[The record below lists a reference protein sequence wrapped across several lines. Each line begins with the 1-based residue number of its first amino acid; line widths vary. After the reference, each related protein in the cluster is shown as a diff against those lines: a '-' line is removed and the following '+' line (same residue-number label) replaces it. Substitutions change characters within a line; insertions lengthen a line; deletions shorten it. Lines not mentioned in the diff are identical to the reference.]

1 MNQILNPVQVEQKI
15 LETSNRIAK
24 SAGEC
29 DRRYRAFLEAEW
41 KYEQAYAKAYMGF
54 DGPQQ
59 EKRYA
64 AVEATADEKKA
75 LNVADAAYRYA
86 DRLARS
92 LQAELM
98 SYQSVNRSVLATY
111 SAAGVGER

>member
-1 MNQILNPVQVEQKI
+1 MSFE
-15 LETSNRIAK
+15 
-24 SAGEC
+24 
-29 DRRYRAFLEAEW
+29 
-41 KYEQAYAKAYMGF
+41 
-54 DGPQQ
+54 GPQQ

-64 AVEATADEKKA
+64 AVRATAAEKEA
-75 LNVADAAYRYA
+75 LDVADAAYRYA

>member
-1 MNQILNPVQVEQKI
+1 MQVEQKI

-24 SAGEC
+24 GAGEC
-29 DRRYRAFLEAEW
+29 DRRYRAFLDASRA
-41 KYEQAYAKAYMGF
+41 YEQAYAIAYMSF

-64 AVEATADEKKA
+64 AVRDTASEKEALDE
-75 LNVADAAYRYA
+75 ADAAYRYA
-86 DRLARS
+86 DRLSKS

>member
-1 MNQILNPVQVEQKI
+1 MTELFPAQVEKKI

-29 DRRYRAFLEAEW
+29 DKRYRAFLEAERT
-41 KYEQAYAKAYMGF
+41 YEQAYAKAYMEF
-54 DGPQQ
+54 EGPQQ

-64 AVEATADEKKA
+64 AVRAAASEKEV
-75 LNVADAAYRYA
+75 LDVADAAYRYA
-86 DRLARS
+86 DRLAKS

-98 SYQSVNRSVLATY
+98 AMQSVNRSVLATF

>member
-1 MNQILNPVQVEQKI
+1 MQVEQKI

-29 DRRYRAFLEAEW
+29 DRRYRAFLAAERA
-41 KYEQAYAKAYMGF
+41 YEQAYAAAYMSF
-54 DGPQQ
+54 EGPQQ

-64 AVEATADEKKA
+64 AVRATAAEKEA
-75 LNVADAAYRYA
+75 LDVADAAYRYA

>member
-1 MNQILNPVQVEQKI
+1 MQVEQKI

-29 DRRYRAFLEAEW
+29 DRRYRAFLAAERA
-41 KYEQAYAKAYMGF
+41 YEQAYAGAYMSF
-54 DGPQQ
+54 EGPQQ

-64 AVEATADEKKA
+64 AVRATAAEKEA
-75 LNVADAAYRYA
+75 LDVADAAYRYA

>member
-1 MNQILNPVQVEQKI
+1 MQVEQKI
-15 LETSNRIAK
+15 LETSNRIAR

-29 DRRYRAFLEAEW
+29 DRRYRAFLEAERA
-41 KYEQAYAKAYMGF
+41 YEQAYAAAYMGF
-54 DGPQQ
+54 EGPQQ

-64 AVEATADEKKA
+64 AVRATSAEKEALD
-75 LNVADAAYRYA
+75 VADAAYRYV
-86 DRLARS
+86 DRLAKS